1 MPIPDRP
8 VSGELIESEWGQA
21 VHDDTFA
28 PKGCRVSGSSAVNIS
43 TTYAGLPM
51 DTGDDDP
58 GGWLDGA
65 NDRIE
70 VPTGADGL
78 YTLNMQ
84 YRTTTGTDGQTVL
97 CSYAINGTPTA
108 AAVVNCL
115 TGQSPQVNLNGVETL
130 SAGDIITVQGRKLAS
145 GGATPTL
152 QLMSLTIVRI
162 GQELGA

>member
-28 PKGCRVSGSSAVNIS
+28 PKGTRVHGATAVNVA

-51 DTGDDDP
+51 DTADDDP
-58 GGWLDGA
+58 GGWLDAGSDA
-65 NDRIE
+65 IE

-78 YTLNMQ
+78 YLLNMQ

-97 CSYAINGTPTA
+97 CSYAINGTPVA

-115 TGQSPQVNLNGVETL
+115 TGLSPQVNLNGVETL
-130 SAGDIITVQGRKLAS
+130 SAGDIITVQARKLES
-145 GGATPTL
+145 GGATPTV
-152 QLMSLTIVRI
+152 QLLSLTAVRV
-162 GQELGA
+162 GQEIGA